1 MILLILT
8 KDLFHVYVDNYH
20 VILQISLNQN
30 LPISVEYEEQLDYKL
45 LWIAYNST
53 FISMTFFMK
62 FYFKNLHVCIL
73 TLLSKHRQCR
83 IRRISHLISYNLFD
97 AKVGRTTRIW
107 TTRIWQRTTF
117 VFVFNVVNYIH
128 SRHTHKH
135 VCVLLCKWY

>member
-45 LWIAYNST
+45 LWIAYNNT
-53 FISMTFFMK
+53 FLSMTFFMK

>member
-20 VILQISLNQN
+20 VILQISLNEN
-30 LPISVEYEEQLDYKL
+30 LPISVEYEELDYKL
-45 LWIAYNST
+45 GWIAYNNT
-53 FISMTFFMK
+53 FLSMTFFMK

>member
-1 MILLILT
+1 MILLILI

-30 LPISVEYEEQLDYKL
+30 LPISVEYEVIINWV
-45 LWIAYNST
+45 WIAYNNT
-53 FISMTFFMK
+53 FLSMMFFMK

>member
-30 LPISVEYEEQLDYKL
+30 LPISVEYEELDYKS
-45 LWIAYNST
+45 LWIAYNNT

>member
-30 LPISVEYEEQLDYKL
+30 LPISVKYEEQLDYKL
-45 LWIAYNST
+45 GWIAYNNT
-53 FISMTFFMK
+53 FLSMTFFMK

>member
-30 LPISVEYEEQLDYKL
+30 LPISVEYEELDYKL
-45 LWIAYNST
+45 LWIAYNNT

>member
-30 LPISVEYEEQLDYKL
+30 LPISVEYEELDYKL
-45 LWIAYNST
+45 VWIAYNNTSL
-53 FISMTFFMK
+53 SMMFFMK

>member
-30 LPISVEYEEQLDYKL
+30 LPISVEYEEL
-45 LWIAYNST
+45 LWIAYNNT

>member
-8 KDLFHVYVDNYH
+8 KDLFYVYLDNYH

-30 LPISVEYEEQLDYKL
+30 LPISIEYEEQLDYKL
-45 LWIAYNST
+45 VWIAYNNT
-53 FISMTFFMK
+53 FLSMMLFMK

-73 TLLSKHRQCR
+73 TLLSKHRQYR